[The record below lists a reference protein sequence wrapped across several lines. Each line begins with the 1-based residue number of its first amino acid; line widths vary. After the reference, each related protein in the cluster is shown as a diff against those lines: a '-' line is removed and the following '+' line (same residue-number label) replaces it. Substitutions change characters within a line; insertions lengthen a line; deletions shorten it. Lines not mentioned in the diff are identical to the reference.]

1 MVVYKT
7 NRMEKKKKKL
17 LYKKKG
23 RRWVR
28 RKKKKTSEPLEPRF
42 RYGLMEGS
50 RIRERRDR
58 GR

>member
-1 MVVYKT
+1 
-7 NRMEKKKKKL
+7 MEKKKKKL

-28 RKKKKTSEPLEPRF
+28 RKKKKETSEPLEPRF

>member
-1 MVVYKT
+1 
-7 NRMEKKKKKL
+7 MEKKKKIL